1 MANYFFNYKEI
12 RNQNIRNS
20 SFLHKKVQQNHYTKH
35 TVVNKGIKVW
45 NNLSEQYKVRSGG
58 QI

>member
-20 SFLHKKVQQNHYTKH
+20 SFLRKKVQQNHYTKH

-45 NNLSEQYKVRSGG
+45 NNLSE
-58 QI
+58 